1 MLKLKDLEE
10 IDSSKKSSVSF
21 LMFLVSKEM
30 FRQTVKKWSKT
41 RKIYSVITYEIVAPM
56 MNKAHQYTIQ
66 TRRLF
71 SLGRIFSKHFKTDS
85 LGKRTDG
92 YFCRPEHEYTGQF
105 SNFTIFFHAVCKKFH
120 SRFQVIR
127 AINTCGFR

>member
-1 MLKLKDLEE
+1 MLKLKGLEE
-10 IDSSKKSSVSF
+10 IDSSKKSSLSF

-30 FRQTVKKWSKT
+30 FRQAVKNWSKT
-41 RKIYSVITYEIVAPM
+41 LKIYGIITYEIVAPM
-56 MNKAHQYTIQ
+56 MNKAHQYKTQ

-105 SNFTIFFHAVCKKFH
+105 SNFTIFFTQYVKNFIHVFK
-120 SRFQVIR
+120 
-127 AINTCGFR
+127 